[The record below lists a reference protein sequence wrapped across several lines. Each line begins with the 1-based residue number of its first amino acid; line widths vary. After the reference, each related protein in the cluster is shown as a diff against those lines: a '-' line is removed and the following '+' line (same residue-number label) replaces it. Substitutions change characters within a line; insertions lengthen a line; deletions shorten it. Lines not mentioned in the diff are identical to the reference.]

1 MMPTIF
7 PPGAGDRIARAIG
20 YGFIS
25 VVGFVAVLNA
35 GTGPALQQGLGWA
48 ALIWAVFILT
58 AVPAAV
64 AAFLGR
70 YIVEYALLPFFGIAL
85 LLAIG
90 IAWFFVIN
98 DPTLLP
104 RLAASSALWFL
115 LLNRFLILN
124 RVLRVPKDERT
135 SWTPRLPRQSA

>member
-1 MMPTIF
+1 MPTVF
-7 PPGAGDRIARAIG
+7 PPGLGDRIARAIA

-25 VVGFVAVLNA
+25 VTGFVVLANA
-35 GTGPALQQGLGWA
+35 GTSHAMQQGLGWA
-48 ALIWAVFILT
+48 ALLWAVFMIT

-64 AAFLGR
+64 AAFYGR
-70 YIVEYALLPFFGIAL
+70 YIVEYVLLPFFGVAL

-104 RLAASSALWFL
+104 RLAASSALWLL

-124 RVLRVPKDERT
+124 RVLRVPKDERK